1 MGIISSMSLFYKVK
15 KEIYTGKNFKK
26 AFIDGSKK
34 AQWIG
39 LDASIIGLL
48 AGLIAYLIP
57 NAAISSF
64 GIIVMIGSVLNAI
77 LNILVLRGVSW
88 FVYNSSYVASNPKV
102 IALEK
107 KFIPDLSMDEK
118 PTYFEAFNTKKTKK
132 KKVIAASIYGVV
144 LVASIAGMIAF
155 SSINGTLLN
164 TPSSQQSSEIYIQQI
179 VPTEQNAENYVVSFE
194 EKFNDHFA
202 KDKDGT
208 ALIKNLSVEYYYF
221 NFKNGNTTKYEYTY
235 MISLEDTYSSTSTI
249 YYRDDATSGTF
260 IETPILEAFSSY
272 AKDIVLMNNVSN
284 ENVELK
290 EIYSVDSDSY
300 TNYVFIFVGIALAVQ
315 FVYFIIRFGVNK
327 AIVSTL
333 LNACALFIT
342 MAYSV

>member
-1 MGIISSMSLFYKVK
+1 M
-15 KEIYTGKNFKK
+15 
-26 AFIDGSKK
+26 
-34 AQWIG
+34 
-39 LDASIIGLL
+39 
-48 AGLIAYLIP
+48 
-57 NAAISSF
+57 
-64 GIIVMIGSVLNAI
+64 
-77 LNILVLRGVSW
+77 
-88 FVYNSSYVASNPKV
+88 
-102 IALEK
+102 
-107 KFIPDLSMDEK
+107 
-118 PTYFEAFNTKKTKK
+118 
-132 KKVIAASIYGVV
+132 
-144 LVASIAGMIAF
+144 
-155 SSINGTLLN
+155 
-164 TPSSQQSSEIYIQQI
+164 
-179 VPTEQNAENYVVSFE
+179 
-194 EKFNDHFA
+194 
-202 KDKDGT
+202 
-208 ALIKNLSVEYYYF
+208 SVEYYYF

-249 YYRDDATSGTF
+249 FYRDDATSGTF

-342 MAYSV
+342 IGLFSLVHVSASPVIILGLLVLYIVNTILFDFTKVFL